1 MFRINWKVSL
11 MRAFKRISFDEVFAA
26 ARIMW
31 VDKSTADKIAE
42 NAVEVIE
49 RTQKKKSVFYNG
61 KTSRGL
67 ISGLFYLLS
76 YRFDSVKKQREL
88 AWRLGTSDVTV
99 RTSYRQWLSEFP
111 DLFSDVI
118 AKFEANKELRY
129 FVLIDLKQKLEAKV
143 S

>member
-1 MFRINWKVSL
+1 MFRINWKVCL
-11 MRAFKRISFDEVFAA
+11 MRAFKRLSFDEVFAA

-49 RTQKKKSVFYNG
+49 RTSREEINFYNG

-88 AWRLGTSDVTV
+88 AWKLGTSDVTV

-129 FVLIDLKQKLEAKV
+129 FVLINLKQKLEAKV